1 MQANVNV
8 SGGWLFIPL
17 FCIVGYMNQDGIY
30 KYSDMS
36 EYNTNAKM
44 ERYNFRTNIDVDIR
58 KDVKLMLNL
67 GGIIQDLNFPEPVP
81 VICSMLSKLVCLII
95 IR

>member
-1 MQANVNV
+1 
-8 SGGWLFIPL
+8 
-17 FCIVGYMNQDGIY
+17 MNQDGIY
-30 KYSDMS
+30 KFSDMS

-67 GGIIQDLNFPEPVP
+67 GGIIQDLNFPGTSASDLFYAIKTRLPY
-81 VICSMLSKLVCLII
+81 
-95 IR
+95 